1 MKLSA
6 YGYLFNARV
15 REFDL
20 DGMVKNFT
28 DFFDETVI
36 ATLPLSS
43 QEDDT
48 LFRLEDW
55 QLKLGED
62 RFRIVV
68 CPSIDISKTNRW
80 DGELKTVALQACS
93 KSTFAD
99 PRCYVIMDG
108 DERVPL
114 SQRDKWIEVANQLN
128 EVAGLD
134 GLLIPVVD
142 LIQDEYHAK
151 PQMGYKFRMHKDTV
165 VRRGV
170 IPSAEYGNG
179 LFDTSK
185 SDSTEPLRGDGT
197 LGYFT
202 PVGGLYV
209 LHYGHL
215 DAERR
220 ARLNREFWREHWKNR
235 DGKEPDMAL
244 DAEQIKDVPMVRH
257 NLPLE

>member
-36 ATLPLSS
+36 ATLPHSS

-93 KSTFAD
+93 KSTLAD

-108 DERVPL
+108 DERIPL
-114 SQRDKWIEVANQLN
+114 SQRDNWIRVANGLCRLTQ
-128 EVAGLD
+128 LD
-134 GLLIPVVD
+134 GALVPVID
-142 LIQDEYHAK
+142 LIGDEYHAK
-151 PQMGYKFRMHKDTV
+151 PQMGYKFRIHKDTIV
-165 VRRGV
+165 SRGV

-185 SDSTEPLRGDGT
+185 SDSTEPLRADGQ
-197 LGYFT
+197 LGSFMSADS
-202 PVGGLYV
+202 LYV

-220 ARLNREFWREHWKNR
+220 ARLNRDFWREHWKNR
-235 DGKEPDMAL
+235 DGKEPNMAL
-244 DAEQIKDVPMVRH
+244 EAEQIRDVAAVRH
-257 NLPLE
+257 NLPLT